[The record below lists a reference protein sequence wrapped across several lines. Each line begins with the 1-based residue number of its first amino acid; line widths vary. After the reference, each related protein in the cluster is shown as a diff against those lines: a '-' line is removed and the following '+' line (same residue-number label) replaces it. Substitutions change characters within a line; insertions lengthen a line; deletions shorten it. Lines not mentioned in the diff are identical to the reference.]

1 MALTNKLTAIGN
13 AIRAK
18 NGETALYTLDE
29 MPQKIA
35 AIEGGGGSGSSILP
49 SEYEEVEFLQVDG
62 SQYIITDYYPTRNT
76 NIISRY
82 YSSSGGMYV
91 YGVRNSGDTASFSFM
106 KAGDTTTTLINCRI
120 GSGIVQYSTIIDYA
134 DSSLKSRPNSVGTNS
149 IYLRIIDVFS
159 STAKVDKIGEVIPE
173 EFTSAL
179 SLYIFNCNQNGVATS
194 DGFVGNLYRLTIKEN
209 DVIVRDFIPCYR
221 KSDSKPGLYDIVNK
235 QFYTN
240 AGSGEFSFPE
250 YTIQEVNNE
259 TANF

>member
-49 SEYEEVEFLQVDG
+49 SEYKEVEFLQVDG
-62 SQYIITDYYPTRNT
+62 SQYIITDYYPTGYT
-76 NIISRY
+76 QIIVNSY
-82 YSSSGGMYV
+82 AHLNAGYI
-91 YGVRNSGDTASFSFM
+91 YGVRNTNDTASFTYM
-106 KAGDTTTTLINCRI
+106 TRTTGYANNCRY
-120 GSGIVQYSTIIDYA
+120 GSLTM
-134 DSSLKSRPNSVGTNS
+134 LNTNS
-149 IYLRIIDVFS
+149 SVPIYFYYGYNSINSEASLVIYDHIKGNISFNQTYS
-159 STAKVDKIGEVIPE
+159 STQ
-173 EFTSAL
+173 EFTSTL
-179 SLYIFNCNQNGVATS
+179 PLYIFNCNQNGAATS
-194 DGFVGNLYRLTIKEN
+194 NGIIGNLYRLTIKEN
-209 DVIVRDFIPCYR
+209 GIIVRDFIPCYR

>member
-35 AIEGGGGSGSSILP
+35 AIEGGGSGSSILP
-49 SEYEEVEFLQVDG
+49 NEYKEVEFLQVDG

-76 NIISRY
+76 NIISRSY
-82 YSSSGGMYV
+82 NSSNNAYI
-91 YGVRNSGDTASFSFM
+91 YGVRNSDDTASFSFLQ
-106 KAGDTTTTLINCRI
+106 AGSSSSTLCNCRI
-120 GSGIVQYSTIIDYA
+120 GSGVVQYSTIVRYA

-149 IYLRIIDVFS
+149 IYLKIVDVFS
-159 STAKVDKIGEVIPE
+159 STAEVDKYGDVIPE

-179 SLYIFNCNQNGVATS
+179 PLYIFNCNINGAPS
-194 DGFVGNLYRLTIKEN
+194 SSGLAGNLYRLTIKEN

>member
-35 AIEGGGGSGSSILP
+35 AIETGSGGSGSSILP
-49 SEYEEVEFLQVDG
+49 SEYKEVEFLQVDG

-82 YSSSGGMYV
+82 YSSSGSMYV
-91 YGVRNSGDTASFSFM
+91 YGVRNSGDTASFSFL
-106 KAGDTTTTLINCRI
+106 KASTLANCRI
-120 GSGIVQYSTIIDYA
+120 GSATVQYSEIVNYA
-134 DSSLKSRPNSVGTNS
+134 DSSLKSVLHTTGSYPIHLKIV
-149 IYLRIIDVFS
+149 DVFS
-159 STAKVDKIGEVIPE
+159 STIKVDKYGEVVPE

-179 SLYIFNCNQNGVATS
+179 PLYIFNCNQEGTATS
-194 DGFVGNLYRLTIKEN
+194 SGFIGNLYRLTIKEN
-209 DVIVRDFIPCYR
+209 DVIVRDYIPCYR

-250 YTIQEVNNE
+250 YTI
-259 TANF
+259 

>member
-49 SEYEEVEFLQVDG
+49 SEYKEVEFLQVDG

-76 NIISRY
+76 NIISRSY
-82 YSSSGGMYV
+82 NSSNNAYI
-91 YGVRNSGDTASFSFM
+91 YGVRNSDDTASFSFLQ
-106 KAGDTTTTLINCRI
+106 AGSGTLCSCRI
-120 GSGIVQYSTIIDYA
+120 GSGVVQYSTIVRYA
-134 DSSLKSRPNSVGTNS
+134 DSNLKLAPNSIGSNS
-149 IYLRIIDVFS
+149 IYLRIVDVFS
-159 STAKVDKIGEVIPE
+159 STAKVDKYGDVVLE

-179 SLYIFNCNQNGVATS
+179 PLYIFNCNINGAPFS
-194 DGFVGNLYRLTIKEN
+194 SGLAGNLYRLTIKEN
-209 DVIVRDFIPCYR
+209 DIIVRDYIPCYR

-250 YTIQEVNNE
+250 YTI
-259 TANF
+259 

>member
-29 MPQKIA
+29 MPQKIE

-49 SEYEEVEFLQVDG
+49 NEYKEVEFLQVDG

-76 NIISRY
+76 NIISRD
-82 YSSSGGMYV
+82 YSPSAGIYV
-91 YGVRNSGDTASFSFM
+91 YGVRNSGDTASFSFL
-106 KAGDTTTTLINCRI
+106 KTNTLANCRI
-120 GSGIVQYSTIIDYA
+120 GSATVQYSTFVSYA
-134 DSSLKSRPNSVGTNS
+134 DSSLKSVPNSVGTNS
-149 IYLRIIDVFS
+149 VYLKIVDVLS
-159 STAKVDKIGEVIPE
+159 STTKVDKFGDVIPE

-179 SLYIFNCNQNGVATS
+179 PLYILNCNQEGAATS
-194 DGFVGNLYRLTIKEN
+194 SGFNGNLYKLTIKEN
-209 DVIVRDFIPCYR
+209 GVIVRDYIPCYR

-235 QFYTN
+235 KFYTN

-250 YTIQEVNNE
+250 YTI
-259 TANF
+259 